1 MKLVGPML
9 IGLLAAACASP
20 VPTAEPT
27 AEGSAA
33 IAPASSVIASATP
46 EDTPVTA
53 IELLQCDAAPSDV
66 GGSDE
71 SLAFDGGGSTPDR
84 ALETFLAST
93 VFVIPRTGYEL
104 LGQSG
109 DRYAYGY
116 RAGGEVKV
124 VLVISPRF
132 ADLVDAAFTADELRT
147 CPEAEFGSDAEFAD
161 GRRVWTHAETGAIV
175 TDIAGPEHCGWESAR
190 MMHIEEDGVL
200 SKQYL
205 RDPEGVFDQVP
216 LRETYAEDVELPDDA
231 ADTGYRSPEGYELWF
246 TESDTAAYVAT
257 PDGVERWPRP
267 VEIIGCA

>member
-20 VPTAEPT
+20 IPTSAPAAES
-27 AEGSAA
+27 SAA
-33 IAPASSVIASATP
+33 IPTTSAVSASATP
-46 EDTPVTA
+46 DDTPVTA
-53 IELLQCDAAPSDV
+53 IELLECDAAPSDV

-84 ALETFLAST
+84 ALATFLAST

-132 ADLVDAAFTADELRT
+132 ADLVGVAFTADELRT
-147 CPEAEFGSDAEFAD
+147 CPEAEFGSEAEFAD
-161 GRRVWTHAETGAIV
+161 GRRVWTHTETGAIL
-175 TDIAGPEHCGWESAR
+175 TDIAGPEHCGWQSAR
-190 MMHIEEDGVL
+190 MMHVEEDGVL
-200 SKQYL
+200 AKQYL

-216 LRETYAEDVELPDDA
+216 LRETYAEDAELPDDA
-231 ADTGYRSPEGYELWF
+231 SDSGYRSPEGHELWF
-246 TESDTAAYVAT
+246 TQSDTAAYVVT

-267 VEIIGCA
+267 VEIIGCR